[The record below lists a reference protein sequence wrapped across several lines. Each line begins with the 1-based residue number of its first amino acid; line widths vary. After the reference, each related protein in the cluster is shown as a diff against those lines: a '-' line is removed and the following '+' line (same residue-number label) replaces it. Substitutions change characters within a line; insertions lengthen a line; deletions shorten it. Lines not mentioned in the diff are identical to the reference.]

1 MFPPFGMRRL
11 IPLLLVAFSISLSSC
26 VFDGESGVG
35 LGFRKDKS
43 DAEATAES
51 KEEKKGLG
59 KLGSW
64 FGRDKKV
71 KEETQKPPANAM
83 PIPQKLPIGSVHLVH
98 KTGGFVLIRT
108 SRTAEVDPNA
118 EMATYDQ
125 GGRPTGKL
133 RLSPERKGAFLVADI
148 VEGNPQAND
157 RVLLFGF
164 IDQEGSLQ
172 FDTADPNQV
181 EVLE

>member
-1 MFPPFGMRRL
+1 MRRL
-11 IPLLLVAFSISLSSC
+11 IPLLLVAFSVSLGSC
-26 VFDGESGVG
+26 GFDGKSGRGLLG
-35 LGFRKDKS
+35 LGKDKP
-43 DAEATAES
+43 DAEEPQVPAGAG
-51 KEEKKGLG
+51 EEKKGFG
-59 KLGSW
+59 KLGGW
-64 FGRDKKV
+64 FGRDRKKPR
-71 KEETQKPPANAM
+71 EGQSSPANPL

-118 EMATYDQ
+118 EMATYDE